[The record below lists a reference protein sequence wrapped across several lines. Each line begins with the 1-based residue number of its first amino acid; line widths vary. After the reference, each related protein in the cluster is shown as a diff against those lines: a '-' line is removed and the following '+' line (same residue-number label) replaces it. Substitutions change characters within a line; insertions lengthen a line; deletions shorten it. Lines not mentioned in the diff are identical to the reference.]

1 MQVLRTVCQVTKR
14 QVTEWRIDSIIDQQL
29 KEFAS
34 LNELALRSIVECVV
48 YCGKQGISFRG
59 HRDDTTA
66 TESAN
71 RGNFISLVKFR
82 AQTDDILRNFI
93 EHAPKNGT
101 YASKKVQ
108 NDLIDICGDYV
119 RECTS
124 APVLKNNS
132 FFSIIADEVTDSSN
146 NHSVLGVPRCF

>member
-1 MQVLRTVCQVTKR
+1 MESKVYRSED
-14 QVTEWRIDSIIDQQL
+14 TE
-29 KEFAS
+29 
-34 LNELALRSIVECVV
+34 
-48 YCGKQGISFRG
+48 IS
-59 HRDDTTA
+59 DATA
-66 TESAN
+66 TDSAN

-101 YASKKVQ
+101 YTSKTVQ

-119 RECTS
+119 RECRS

-132 FFSIIADEVTDSSN
+132 FCSIIADKVTDSSN
-146 NHSVLGVPRCF
+146 NHSVLGVSHRFLDVSDVAHRRIKEVFFDFVQLDRDKL